1 MIACAEQNTK
11 ELEKQL
17 NTGITIEEKIKII
30 ENYQFE
36 PK

>member
-1 MIACAEQNTK
+1 MIACAENNTK

-17 NTGITIEEKIKII
+17 TTGITIEEKIKII
-30 ENYQFE
+30 ENYQLD